1 VDHQKRGLPK
11 LAVRAPSNN
20 ERTALVSR
28 PLEDMRIIDLT
39 HMLAGPFATYQL
51 HLHGAEV
58 IKIES
63 PGSGEPMRWTKID
76 GMRQIAPSFQAINA
90 GKKSLALDLKN
101 PRGRDLLLQLIKG
114 ADALVENFRPGVM
127 RGLGLDYATVAALN
141 PGLVYCSVSGFGQT
155 GPLRDRPAYDH
166 VVQAITGMA
175 MLNGDADQDPV
186 KVGFPVVDIAT
197 GMNAASAILAALLR
211 KVRFGK
217 GQYIDLSMV
226 DSAVTLMSTTVNGF
240 LSTGREAQRIGN
252 RGFTGSPGCDTFD
265 TARGFLAI
273 GANTGLQFVS
283 MCSVLGVGAVLSDAS
298 LLDLSTL
305 QGQGQGFV
313 RAIDGPR
320 LRARLCAALMAKTAG
335 EWEVLL
341 IAAEVPA
348 ARLRGAGEFTEEVTL
363 LTPGSVITSE
373 AASSDG
379 KVTRTLNV
387 GHRTLYDPP
396 GTDRGAPNLGADTLD
411 ILQAQGL
418 SLSEINDLHEAKVIG
433 ITPPQ
438 EVST

>member
-1 VDHQKRGLPK
+1 
-11 LAVRAPSNN
+11 
-20 ERTALVSR
+20 
-28 PLEDMRIIDLT
+28 MRIIDLT

-63 PGSGEPMRWTKID
+63 PGTGEPMRWTKIN
-76 GMRQIAPSFQAINA
+76 GTRQMAPSFQSINA
-90 GKKSLALDLKN
+90 GKKSLALDLKD
-101 PRGRDLLLQLIKG
+101 PQGRDLLLQLIKD

-127 RGLGLDYATVAALN
+127 KGLGLDYATVSALN
-141 PGLVYCSVSGFGQT
+141 PSIVYCSISGFGQV

-211 KVRFGK
+211 KVRFNL

-226 DSAVTLMSTTVNGF
+226 DSAVTLMSTTVSGY
-240 LSTGREAQRIGN
+240 LASGTEPARIGN
-252 RGFTGSPGCDTFD
+252 RGFTGSPGCDTFE
-265 TARGFLAI
+265 TARGYLAI
-273 GANTGLQFVS
+273 GANTGAQFVS
-283 MCSVLGVGAVLSDAS
+283 MCGVLGVQEVLQDSS

-320 LRARLCAALMAKTAG
+320 LRKKLSETLKAKSAAQ
-335 EWEVLL
+335 WEDLL
-341 IAAEVPA
+341 IAAQVPA
-348 ARLRGAGEFTEEVTL
+348 ARLRGAGEFTDEVTL
-363 LTPGSVITSE
+363 ATPGSVITLRQ
-373 AASSDG
+373 ASTDSHA
-379 KVTRTLNV
+379 VRTLNV
-387 GHRTLYDPP
+387 GHRTLHDPP
-396 GTDRGAPNLGADTLD
+396 GSTAEAPNLGAHTLE
-411 ILQAQGL
+411 ILQAQGV
-418 SLSEINDLHEAKVIG
+418 SISDINDLIEAKVAGVAISG
-433 ITPPQ
+433 K
-438 EVST
+438 VFK